1 MNPFLLLLPDIAL
14 IAIGFALSRK
24 VDWGEDLWPGIE
36 KLTYYVLFPA
46 LLFGSLVRN
55 PVQWSL
61 ARDLGIGV
69 LAVIAA
75 AALAGL
81 LARGILRPPALR
93 MASALQCSYR
103 FNSFVAMAVSQR
115 LGGSEGLALCAV
127 CLGIAIPV
135 VNFLAV
141 GSLARHSRAGLLA
154 ECLRNPLILATLS
167 GLLAA
172 WAGFTMHESLDT
184 LLSRMGAAA
193 IGLGLMA
200 VGAGLKVTGVASDR
214 PLLAWLCAAKLL
226 VAPAAALAVAGWLG
240 LDATARVVLLVF
252 GAVPTASSAY
262 ILANRMGGDGPYV
275 ALCIT
280 ASTLAAVVT
289 LPLWLML
296 APLPPG
302 SG

>member
-24 VDWGEDLWPGIE
+24 ADWGSDLWPGIE
-36 KLTYYVLFPA
+36 KLTYYALFPA

-55 PVQWSL
+55 PVQWSI
-61 ARDLGIGV
+61 ARDLGLGV

-75 AALAGL
+75 SALAGS
-81 LARGILRPPALR
+81 LARPALRPPGLR
-93 MASALQCSYR
+93 LASSLQCAYR
-103 FNSFVAMAVSQR
+103 FNSYVAMAVSQR

-135 VNFLAV
+135 VNMLAV

-154 ECLRNPLILATLS
+154 EWLRNPLILATVA

-172 WAGFTMHESLDT
+172 SAGFTLPESLDT

-193 IGLGLMA
+193 IGLGLMS
-200 VGAGLKVTGVASDR
+200 VGAGLRVTAVGSDR
-214 PLLAWLCAAKLL
+214 ALVAWLCAAKLL
-226 VAPAAALAVAGWLG
+226 VAPAAAMAAGTWLG
-240 LDATARVVLLVF
+240 LDPTARMVLLVF

-262 ILANRMGGDGPYV
+262 ILANRMGGDGPFV

-280 ASTLAAVVT
+280 VSTLAAVLT
-289 LPLWLML
+289 LPLWLTV
-296 APLPPG
+296 G
-302 SG
+302 